1 MIVRRIATL
10 ATLAL
15 LTIGPAI
22 AQQAGAKLYREP
34 GRMIAGP
41 ASPAPEQQATPSDK
55 PLDWSKPVVGVDG
68 NILNTPAKDAPLPV
82 EVYTTQDLNAQK
94 SPSPDDFNRSLKKPE
109 ERCDPAKVGVTV
121 QCTAPKDGAL
131 PPAQAAPPHH

>member
-1 MIVRRIATL
+1 MFRPAAL
-10 ATLAL
+10 ATVIIAFAL
-15 LTIGPAI
+15 PAV
-22 AQQAGAKLYREP
+22 AQQARARLYQEP
-34 GRMIAGP
+34 GQFIAGP

-68 NILNTPAKDAPLPV
+68 NILNAPAKDAPLPV

-121 QCTAPKDGAL
+121 QCTAPKDGAP
-131 PPAQAAPPHH
+131 PPAVPPHN